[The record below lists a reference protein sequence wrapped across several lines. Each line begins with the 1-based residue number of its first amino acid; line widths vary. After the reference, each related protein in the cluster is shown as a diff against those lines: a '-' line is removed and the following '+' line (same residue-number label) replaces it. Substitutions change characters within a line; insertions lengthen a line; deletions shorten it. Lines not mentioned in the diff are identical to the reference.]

1 MCPKKITNLKAL
13 YPPMKPKYYM
23 IHFTIIT
30 VKLLFLLS
38 TNVISLSINTER
50 TKNGNLFCCILFSA
64 FKKCQSRNYN
74 FIMNFTTENESSLNV
89 LLF

>member
-30 VKLLFLLS
+30 IKLLFLLS
-38 TNVISLSINTER
+38 TNVISLSILKELR
-50 TKNGNLFCCILFSA
+50 MEICFVAVYFLRLKSVNLETIIL
-64 FKKCQSRNYN
+64 
-74 FIMNFTTENESSLNV
+74 
-89 LLF
+89 